1 MSVGETLVARASMC
15 MGAGLELCTTAPIK
29 PGSTILVNAAEAR
42 DRGEVEGE
50 DFVCYAVEDEAEKVL
65 MLDYSRK
72 FTDHTINLA
81 NCPFDG
87 R

>member
-15 MGAGLELCTTAPIK
+15 MGAGLELCTTAPIE
-29 PGSTILVNAAEAR
+29 PGSIILVNTAEAR
-42 DRGEVEGE
+42 DKGEVAGE
-50 DFVCYAVEDEAEKVL
+50 DMVCYALADEAEKVL
-65 MLDYSRK
+65 MLDYGKK